1 MRESASPLIVG
12 FFCSWCAYRAA
23 DLVGTTRRAHTANLR
38 PLRVVCTG
46 RVGTEL
52 VLRTLAAG
60 ADGVLIV
67 GCHPGECHRVD
78 GNLKALRRV
87 TLVRRLLAQVGVEE
101 ERVQLVWSAASEG
114 GTLADAAD
122 RMEETLRRLGPLT
135 RRTDIFGVLH
145 PEDGGPGTL
154 QWA

>member
-1 MRESASPLIVG
+1 MDDSTNPLIVG
-12 FFCSWCAYRAA
+12 FLCTWCAYRAA
-23 DLVGTTRRAHTANLR
+23 DLVGTTRRPYTANLR

-52 VLRTLAAG
+52 VMRTLAAG

-87 TLVRRLLAQVGVEE
+87 TLLRRVLAQVGVEE

-114 GTLADAAD
+114 GALAEAAD
-122 RMEETLRRLGPLT
+122 RMAETLRRLGPLV
-135 RRTDIFGVLH
+135 RRTDVFEALH
-145 PEDGGPGTL
+145 PDGWPGAL
-154 QWA
+154 EGA

>member
-1 MRESASPLIVG
+1 LIVG
-12 FFCSWCAYRAA
+12 FLCTWCAYRAA
-23 DLVGTTRRAHTANLR
+23 DLVGTARRPYTATLR

-87 TLVRRLLAQVGVEE
+87 TLLRRTLAQVGVEV
-101 ERVQLVWSAASEG
+101 ERVQLLWSAASEG
-114 GTLADAAD
+114 TVLADAAD
-122 RMEETLRRLGPLT
+122 QMTRTLRELGPLK
-135 RRTDIFGVLH
+135 RRTDVFQALH
-145 PEDGGPGTL
+145 PDGRPDGLVESRSEPRS
-154 QWA
+154 